1 MKKIFDLTCILA
13 TIAIF
18 FSCSKEP
25 VTSVEPSDAPEGY
38 TKVYFTAGVATKTVV
53 GNISN
58 DRTAI
63 NWTGTEPINVW
74 YKDANG
80 KANKVAAEFVSFSG
94 TQAQLSA
101 LIPNDADMTE
111 FIADVNGVIDPD
123 KLPFGIYDSQ
133 NNIKTAPRCEV
144 PANQT
149 AVLNSFDPAAAVMGA
164 RWVQSESKP
173 TPELT
178 FLHMTNLLKISVK
191 NETGKT
197 LNKIVLNN
205 TTPIA
210 NKNYWY
216 IEDSGNR
223 KVEGSADGS
232 KEITLSGNDIK
243 DGDYYFVISAKC
255 NSTMTLKNL
264 SITFHFSDET
274 YRTYTNP
281 NEIALGG
288 YTICK
293 SIGDFVVTIESQ
305 PDVDEPV
312 VDDSTWAPFG
322 TAWGNSQ
329 ISKATALTDQYWYSA
344 KAKSPNVNAIANFKT
359 TNSIPTSGNYLQG
372 DFTFEFIT
380 KSEGTGVL
388 TFTVQAGSSG
398 HKSKVFVND
407 EQKKEFAY
415 PDNSSRHTKSAELTV
430 KKGDKISIKYNNGS
444 GSVKLYFWGS
454 EDNSITWN
462 EKQ

>member
-1 MKKIFDLTCILA
+1 MRKIFNLTCILA

-74 YKDANG
+74 YKDADG

-111 FIADVNGVIDPD
+111 FIAEVNGVIDTD
-123 KLPFGIYDSQ
+123 KLPFGIYDSD

-288 YTICK
+288 YTICET
-293 SIGDFVVTIESQ
+293 IGNFVITSDQLEQ
-305 PDVDEPV
+305 D
-312 VDDSTWAPFG
+312 VDDSSWAPFG
-322 TAWGNSQ
+322 TAWGNTQ
-329 ISKATALTDQYWYSA
+329 IKNATPLAEQYWYVA
-344 KAKSPNVNAIANFKT
+344 YAKSPNSSAVANFKT
-359 TNSIPTSGNYLQG
+359 TKDIGPDGKYLQG
-372 DFTFEFIT
+372 DVTFEFVT
-380 KSEGTGVL
+380 KSTGTGVV
-388 TFTVQAGSSG
+388 TFTLESAKANSHTSIVYVNGVEKQRFQYEQAWTRI
-398 HKSKVFVND
+398 
-407 EQKKEFAY
+407 A
-415 PDNSSRHTKSAELTV
+415 KSAELTV
-430 KKGDKISIKYNNGS
+430 KKGDKITIKANNGS
-444 GSVKLYFWGS
+444 NNQKLYFYS
-454 EDNSITWN
+454 NVDHSITWN

>member
-1 MKKIFDLTCILA
+1 MRKIFDLTCILA

-111 FIADVNGVIDPD
+111 FIAEVNGVIDTD

-173 TPELT
+173 TPELR

-223 KVEGSADGS
+223 KVQGAVDGS

-264 SITFHFSDET
+264 SITFHFSDKT

-288 YTICK
+288 YTICET
-293 SIGDFVVTIESQ
+293 IGNFVITSDQLEQ
-305 PDVDEPV
+305 D
-312 VDDSTWAPFG
+312 VDDSTFAPFG
-322 TAWGNSQ
+322 AAWGNSQ
-329 ISKATALTDQYWYSA
+329 
-344 KAKSPNVNAIANFKT
+344 V
-359 TNSIPTSGNYLQG
+359 
-372 DFTFEFIT
+372 E
-380 KSEGTGVL
+380 
-388 TFTVQAGSSG
+388 
-398 HKSKVFVND
+398 
-407 EQKKEFAY
+407 
-415 PDNSSRHTKSAELTV
+415 
-430 KKGDKISIKYNNGS
+430 
-444 GSVKLYFWGS
+444 
-454 EDNSITWN
+454 
-462 EKQ
+462 

>member
-1 MKKIFDLTCILA
+1 MRKIFDLTCILA

-25 VTSVEPSDAPEGY
+25 VTSVEPSDVPEGY

-111 FIADVNGVIDPD
+111 FIAEVNGVIDTD

-197 LNKIVLNN
+197 LNKIVLKND
-205 TTPIA
+205 TPIA
-210 NKNYWY
+210 NKNYWF

-223 KVEGSADGS
+223 KVEGSVDGS

-255 NSTMTLKNL
+255 NSTMTLKNM
-264 SITFHFSDET
+264 SITFHFDGNY
-274 YRTYTNP
+274 YRTFN
-281 NEIALGG
+281 NHEELVLGG
-288 YTICK
+288 YSVCETI
-293 SIGDFVVTIESQ
+293 GNFVITSDQLQKE
-305 PDVDEPV
+305 

-322 TAWGNSQ
+322 TAWGNTQ
-329 ISKATALTDQYWYSA
+329 IKNATTLAEANWYSA
-344 KAKSPNVNAIANFKT
+344 NAKSPNNSAIANFKT
-359 TNSIPTSGNYLQG
+359 TKSIPSTGNYLQNNV
-372 DFTFEFIT
+372 TFEFIT
-380 KSEGTGVL
+380 RSEGTGVL
-388 TFTVQAGSSG
+388 TFTFEFSSTT
-398 HKSKVFVND
+398 HKAEVYVND
-407 EQKKEFAY
+407 IKKQTLN
-415 PDNSSRHTKSAELTV
+415 NSQASTFQTHKVELNV
-430 KKGDKISIKYNNGS
+430 KKGDKIIIKANNSSNNQYLHFWKGS
-444 GSVKLYFWGS
+444 T
-454 EDNSITWN
+454 DCSITWN